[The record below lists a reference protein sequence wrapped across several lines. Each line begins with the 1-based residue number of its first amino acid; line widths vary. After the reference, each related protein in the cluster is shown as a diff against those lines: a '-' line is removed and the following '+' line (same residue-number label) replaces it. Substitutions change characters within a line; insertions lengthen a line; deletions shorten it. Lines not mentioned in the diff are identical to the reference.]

1 MRLRIEDPKLLMS
14 ELQAGGEDSAAEEP
28 RRVDPWSGNPGG
40 NASFFAVSTLIHG
53 ALLVALATLSITVVR
68 QVEKIDVKIVEAGD
82 VGLDDLDGAP
92 SLEDYAGLLNVARA
106 PRRDAGLTRGPR
118 VRNVRA
124 PEMPK
129 IGGIG
134 PKLGRAAAGP
144 AAAASNL
151 SFGSGAIGG
160 LGGSFG
166 DYVGGLRKVGLDL
179 VLVIDTTESM
189 QFVIDK
195 VKEQTATLV
204 KSIQGM
210 VPTSR
215 VGILAYRDEGDEYV
229 TRWTDLSFRTDK
241 LLAFVS
247 EISAAGGGD
256 YEEAVLEAIETA
268 IHDLSWRKKSK
279 KVIVLIGGSPP
290 HPEDVDQLN
299 AVVRSFQN
307 EGGYLSAID
316 VTDGL
321 HLRFSQWM
329 WRSLHGKKPFEP
341 SPKPDYYRD
350 VTTIYGELSTLGG
363 GELVQLEDDKQLI
376 RDVLVLTFGQRWK
389 VEMAKYLKD
398 LS

>member
-1 MRLRIEDPKLLMS
+1 MS
-14 ELQAGGEDSAAEEP
+14 EVGDDVGDDAADVR
-28 RRVDPWSGNPGG
+28 RRVDPWSGSPGG
-40 NASFFAVSTLIHG
+40 NVSFFAASTLIHVG
-53 ALLVALATLSITVVR
+53 LLVALATLSITVVR
-68 QVEKIDVKIVEAGD
+68 QVEKVDVKIVDAGE

-106 PRRDAGLTRGPR
+106 PRRDAGRTRGPR

-134 PKLGRAAAGP
+134 PKLGRSTQGP
-144 AAAASNL
+144 ATGSANL
-151 SFGSGAIGG
+151 SFGTGAIGG

-189 QFVIDK
+189 QFVIDQ
-195 VKEQTATLV
+195 VKERTTSLV
-204 KSIQGM
+204 QSIQQM

-215 VGILAYRDEGDEYV
+215 VGIVAYRDQGDEYV

-241 LLAFVS
+241 LVSFVS
-247 EISAAGGGD
+247 QISASGGGD
-256 YEEAVLEAIETA
+256 YEEAVLEAIDTA
-268 IHDLSWRKKSK
+268 IQDLAWRKKSK
-279 KVIVLIGGSPP
+279 KVIILIGGSPP
-290 HPEDVDQLN
+290 HPEDVDPLEQ
-299 AVVRSFQN
+299 VVRAFKDD
-307 EGGYLSAID
+307 GGHLSTID

-329 WRSLHGKKPFEP
+329 WRSLHGGKPFEP
-341 SPKPDYYRD
+341 SPKPEYYHAVTTVYRD
-350 VTTIYGELSTLGG
+350 LATHGG